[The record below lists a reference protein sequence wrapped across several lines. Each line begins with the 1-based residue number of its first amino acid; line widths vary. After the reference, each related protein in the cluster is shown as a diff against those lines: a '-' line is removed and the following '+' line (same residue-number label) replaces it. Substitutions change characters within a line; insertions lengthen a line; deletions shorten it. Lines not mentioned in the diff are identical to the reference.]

1 MTPTLTDEQ
10 RAYLTDHM
18 WAVLA
23 TGRND
28 GSPQVSM
35 IGYQLDEE
43 DRLVISIKSYT
54 AKWKNALRQPHV
66 AVMVPD
72 RRANATIYGTAE
84 CIDTDPVRAELTADV
99 FERLSGEDGRT
110 RRRSCRGSTS
120 NSAQSYASPP
130 TRSCSTLETG
140 GTPDD
145 DPNRGTDDDRS
156 HR

>member
-23 TGRND
+23 TGRKD

-35 IGYQLDEE
+35 IGYVLDAE

-54 AKWKNALRQPHV
+54 AKWKNALRQPRV

-72 RRANATIYGTAE
+72 GRANATIYGTAE
-84 CIDTDPVRAELTADV
+84 CIDTDPLRAELTADV
-99 FERLSGEDGRT
+99 FERLSGEERPDPTSIIPTLDEQQRT
-110 RRRSCRGSTS
+110 VLRITADKFLF
-120 NSAQSYASPP
+120 NA
-130 TRSCSTLETG
+130 
-140 GTPDD
+140 
-145 DPNRGTDDDRS
+145 
-156 HR
+156 